1 MLKKS
6 KTNVLLSKSSKVM
19 DFTKEKFHQIQTSL
33 QFSRTLDNK
42 PLKTITV
49 TSANK
54 GEGKSYCVWNLGKSF
69 AANNRRVLLVDG
81 DLYKGTLSKQLNLF
95 YRNGLSEILINDT
108 HPMERVVKTE
118 QSNLFIL
125 PSGVLPP
132 NPIELIN
139 SNRMQKIINLLEE
152 EFDMVIFDTPP
163 VVLLSDSRIVGS
175 MCNGVIV
182 VIRSGITNKKNL
194 EIAIELLKKANV
206 HLVGTILNGKSYS
219 RNEMN
224 SYTYY

>member
-6 KTNVLLSKSSKVM
+6 KENVLLNKSSKVL

-42 PLKTITV
+42 SLKTITV

-81 DLYKGTLSKQLNLF
+81 DLYKGTLSKQLKVF
-95 YRNGLSEILINDT
+95 YQSGLSEILISDT
-108 HPMERVVKTE
+108 HPMERIIETK

-139 SNRMQKIINLLEE
+139 SNRMQEIINLLEE

-163 VVLLSDSRIVGS
+163 VVLLSDSIIMGS
-175 MCNGVIV
+175 MCDGVIV
-182 VIRSGITNKKNL
+182 VIRSGTTNKKNL
-194 EIAIELLKKANV
+194 EIAMELLKKANTHV
-206 HLVGTILNGKSYS
+206 IGTILNGKSYS

>member
-6 KTNVLLSKSSKVM
+6 KENVLLNKSSKVL

-42 PLKTITV
+42 SLKTITV

-81 DLYKGTLSKQLNLF
+81 DLYKGTLSKQLKVF
-95 YRNGLSEILINDT
+95 YQSGLSEILISDT
-108 HPMERVVKTE
+108 HPMERIIETK

-139 SNRMQKIINLLEE
+139 SNRMQEIINLLEE

-163 VVLLSDSRIVGS
+163 VVLLSDSIIMGS
-175 MCNGVIV
+175 MCDGVIV
-182 VIRSGITNKKNL
+182 VIRSGTTNKKTL
-194 EIAIELLKKANV
+194 EIAMELLKKANTHV
-206 HLVGTILNGKSYS
+206 IGTILNGKSYS

>member
-6 KTNVLLSKSSKVM
+6 KERVLLSKSSKVL
-19 DFTKEKFHQIQTSL
+19 DLTKEKFHQIQTSL
-33 QFSRTLDNK
+33 QFSRTFDNK
-42 PLKTITV
+42 ALKTITV

-69 AANNRRVLLVDG
+69 ATNNRRALLVDG
-81 DLYKGTLSKQLNLF
+81 DLYKGTLSKQINVF
-95 YRNGLSEILINDT
+95 YQSGLSEILISDT
-108 HPMERVVKTE
+108 HPMEKVIETK

-139 SNRMQKIINLLEE
+139 SNRMQEIINLLEE

-163 VVLLSDSRIVGS
+163 VVLLSDSRIIGS

-182 VIRSGITNKKNL
+182 VIRSGTTDKKNL
-194 EIAIELLKKANV
+194 EIAMELLKNANTHV
-206 HLVGTILNGKSYS
+206 VGTILNGKSYS